1 MSSQITEVNP
11 EVQAGFERFLDQS
24 EVPVAT
30 ENSSDSESQDSAPAE
45 VEPNREEARLED
57 QESGP
62 EPVSAQAEDE
72 LAPEGDESAE
82 GADEQAA
89 AAPES
94 GDNDVIDTVADL
106 AASFE
111 IEENEFLEHL
121 QIAGRDGE
129 ESVSLSTMVDH
140 YRNAPAETEAAR
152 TEIETERTNLRASS
166 DQFLTRLQDVT
177 ARIVARVDQQREPDG
192 GWEKLRASN
201 PAEYIRLRELEQ
213 SDRAQASE
221 AIGLMREETD
231 RRSKEDDAKYDVYVR
246 EEANKTF
253 RLRPEWK
260 TPAVAKAAHDDIN
273 SYLTNHGF
281 EQEQIDQLVD
291 ANSIICVWK
300 AAQYDK
306 QQAAKPGVRK
316 RLSKLPRKHLRTTA
330 RDETVRNVA
339 RDKQRKDVSDKFRQ
353 SGKIEDALALF
364 GEHV

>member
-1 MSSQITEVNP
+1 MAMNITEVNA
-11 EVQAGFERFLDQS
+11 EVQAGFERFLDQ
-24 EVPVAT
+24 T
-30 ENSSDSESQDSAPAE
+30 EGDGTQESASDSESQDSTPE
-45 VEPNREEARLED
+45 RVEPNPEEDRLEE
-57 QESGP
+57 QEP
-62 EPVSAQAEDE
+62 AED
-72 LAPEGDESAE
+72 PQDDPTEGEEEEPSEE
-82 GADEQAA
+82 GEETPDSR
-89 AAPES
+89 ES

-111 IEENEFLEHL
+111 IEENDFLDHL
-121 QIAGRDGE
+121 QISGREGE
-129 ESVSLSTMVDH
+129 EAVSLSTMVDH
-140 YRNAPAETEAAR
+140 YRNAPAETEAVR
-152 TEIETERTNLRASS
+152 TEIETERTKIRATS
-166 DQFLTRLQDVT
+166 DEFLTRLQDVT

-221 AIGLMREETD
+221 SIALMREETE
-231 RRSKEDDAKYDVYVR
+231 RRSKEDDAVYDRYVR
-246 EEANKTF
+246 AEADKTF
-253 RLRPEWK
+253 RLRPDWK

-273 SYLTNHGF
+273 SYLTGHGF
-281 EQEQIDQLVD
+281 EQEQVDQLVD

-316 RLSKLPRKHLRTTA
+316 RLSKLPRKHLRATA

-339 RDKQRKDVSDKFRQ
+339 QDKQRKAISDKFRN
-353 SGKIEDALALF
+353 SGKIEDALELF